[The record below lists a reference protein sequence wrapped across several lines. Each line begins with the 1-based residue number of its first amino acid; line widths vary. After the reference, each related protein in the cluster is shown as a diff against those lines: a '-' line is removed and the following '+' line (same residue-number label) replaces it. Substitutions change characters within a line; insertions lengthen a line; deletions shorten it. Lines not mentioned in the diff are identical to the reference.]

1 MKKKIILSIT
11 ILCFCISSVWGQGHA
26 ADSVKKSWSQADR
39 SEFILAW
46 VKNAQTSMGADSA
59 RYYCYCMQ
67 ARVEAKFPD
76 PVAADKLTKE
86 DFKSVEWQ
94 KEIKA
99 CLSGGTW
106 TKQEREEFIS
116 SCVKSAKESG
126 LSETKAK
133 NYCEC
138 TQYKIEKRYPSTAD
152 LDKISEEDLK
162 SKFWENLMA
171 SCRDN

>member
-1 MKKKIILSIT
+1 MKKKILFPVT
-11 ILCFCISSVWGQGHA
+11 IFCFCLSSAWGQGNA
-26 ADSVKKSWSQADR
+26 TDSVKKSWSLADR
-39 SEFILAW
+39 SEFISAC
-46 VKNAQTSMGADSA
+46 VNTAKTSMGTDSA
-59 RYYCYCMQ
+59 RYYCHCMQ
-67 ARVEAKFPD
+67 SKVEAKFPD
-76 PVAADKLTKE
+76 PVEADKLTKD
-86 DFKSVEWQ
+86 DFNTVEWQ

-106 TKQEREEFIS
+106 TKQEREGFIS
-116 SCVKSAKESG
+116 SCVKSAKENG

-138 TQYKIEKRYPSTAD
+138 TQYKVEKRYPNSAD
-152 LDKISEEDLK
+152 LDNISEEDLK

>member
-1 MKKKIILSIT
+1 MP
-11 ILCFCISSVWGQGHA
+11 ILCFCIASVWAQGHA
-26 ADSVKKSWSQADR
+26 ADSVKKNWRQADR
-39 SEFILAW
+39 SEFISSC
-46 VKNAQTSMGADSA
+46 VKVAQTSMGTDSA

-67 ARVEAKFPD
+67 PKVEAKFPD
-76 PVAADKLTKE
+76 PREADKLTKD
-86 DFKSVEWQ
+86 DFNSAEWQ

-116 SCVKSAKESG
+116 SCIKSAKESG

-138 TQYKIEKRYPSTAD
+138 TQFKVEKRYSNSAD
-152 LDKISEEDLK
+152 LDKITEDDLK
-162 SKFWENLMA
+162 SEFWVKLMA
-171 SCRDN
+171 GCRDN